1 MNLAGIPG
9 KTTSI
14 PVLGGGLSLLARMLE
29 N

>member
-14 PVLGGGLSLLARMLE
+14 PTLGGGLSLLARKLE